1 MRRKIDSTRGLFVSV
16 AGFRSEV
23 LDEASDLLDLILI
36 DGQDLALILEG
47 RISLIEALQ
56 LKLDKAAQQ
65 GLIFY
70 PLAQH
75 LSSASTHRGSAPAVQ
90 YECRLCKRPYA

>member
-1 MRRKIDSTRGLFVSV
+1 MSV
-16 AGFRSEV
+16 AGYRPDV
-23 LDEASDLLDLILI
+23 VDEASDLLNLILM

-65 GLIFY
+65 GATSY

-75 LSSASTHRGSAPAVQ
+75 V
-90 YECRLCKRPYA
+90 

>member
-1 MRRKIDSTRGLFVSV
+1 M
-16 AGFRSEV
+16 
-23 LDEASDLLDLILI
+23 

-65 GLIFY
+65 GAISY

-75 LSSASTHRGSAPAVQ
+75 V
-90 YECRLCKRPYA
+90 

>member
-1 MRRKIDSTRGLFVSV
+1 MSV
-16 AGFRSEV
+16 AGFRAEV
-23 LDEASDLLDLILI
+23 MQEASGLLNLILT

-56 LKLDKAAQQ
+56 IKLDKAAEQ
-65 GLIFY
+65 GILFY

-75 LSSASTHRGSAPAVQ
+75 V
-90 YECRLCKRPYA
+90 